1 MGNNEE
7 DNEWFE
13 RTNRILIAAHETSS
27 PSIPLLSNSSSS
39 SSSVSNLMNVD
50 LTNVTTTD
58 TDNCNENTQ

>member
-27 PSIPLLSNSSSS
+27 PSIPLLSN
-39 SSSVSNLMNVD
+39 
-50 LTNVTTTD
+50 
-58 TDNCNENTQ
+58 